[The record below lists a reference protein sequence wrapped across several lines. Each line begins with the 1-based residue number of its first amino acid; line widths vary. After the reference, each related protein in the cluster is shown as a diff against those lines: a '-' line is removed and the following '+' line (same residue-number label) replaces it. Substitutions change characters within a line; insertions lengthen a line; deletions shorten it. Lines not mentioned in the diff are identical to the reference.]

1 MLLLKR
7 RASPWRHHL
16 LTILPSLAGGD
27 GGRGGFLLIS
37 QITLPIT
44 SLVGPL
50 LKTVL
55 FILIHGPRG
64 YNVVHQVS

>member
-16 LTILPSLAGGD
+16 LTILPPLAGGD
-27 GGRGGFLLIS
+27 GGGFLLIS
-37 QITLPIT
+37 QITLPNT

-55 FILIHGPRG
+55 FILIHGPRD